1 MSKSIHIDEL
11 HGLADVSAGGMNCA
25 FKVRLGAQ
33 LRPAEES
40 FV

>member
-1 MSKSIHIDEL
+1 MSKSIHIGEL
-11 HGLADVSAGGMNCA
+11 RGVAEQSAGGMNCA

-40 FV
+40 FA